1 MSKVNVVFWMGKDL
15 GEDFKPLSAIRSLLE
30 VDAEKGS
37 TVRTL
42 FGKLA
47 EQYDQIGKKV
57 FCKETQSFY
66 LDIVVVFNDR
76 LIKMD
81 ELYNVVLQEGDN
93 ITILQMYMGG

>member
-1 MSKVNVVFWMGKDL
+1 MSKVRVVFGMGKDL

-93 ITILQMYMGG
+93 ITILQMHVGG

>member
-1 MSKVNVVFWMGKDL
+1 MSKVKVVFWMGKDL

-81 ELYNVVLQEGDN
+81 ELYNVVFQEGDN
-93 ITILQMYMGG
+93 ITILQMNVGG

>member
-81 ELYNVVLQEGDN
+81 ELYNVVFQEGDN
-93 ITILQMYMGG
+93 ITILQMNVGG

>member
-1 MSKVNVVFWMGKDL
+1 MARVKIVFWTGNDP
-15 GEDFKPLSAIRSLLE
+15 GADFQRLSAIRSLLE

-76 LIKMD
+76 SVKIE
-81 ELYNVVLQEGDN
+81 ELYNKVLQEGDS
-93 ITILQMYMGG
+93 ITILPMYVGG

>member
-37 TVRTL
+37 TVGTL

-81 ELYNVVLQEGDN
+81 ELYNVVFQEGDN
-93 ITILQMYMGG
+93 ITILQMNVGG

>member
-1 MSKVNVVFWMGKDL
+1 MGKDL

-81 ELYNVVLQEGDN
+81 ELYNVVFQEGDN
-93 ITILQMYMGG
+93 ITILQMNVGG

>member
-15 GEDFKPLSAIRSLLE
+15 GEDSKPLSSIRSLLE

-81 ELYNVVLQEGDN
+81 ELYNVVFQEGDN
-93 ITILQMYMGG
+93 ITILQMNVGG

>member
-1 MSKVNVVFWMGKDL
+1 MSKVKVVFWMGKDL

-42 FGKLA
+42 FCKLA

-81 ELYNVVLQEGDN
+81 ELYNKVLQEGDY
-93 ITILQMYMGG
+93 ITILPMYVGG

>member
-1 MSKVNVVFWMGKDL
+1 MGKDL

-93 ITILQMYMGG
+93 ITILQMHVGG

>member
-1 MSKVNVVFWMGKDL
+1 MSKVKVVFWMGKDL

-37 TVRTL
+37 TVKAL

-47 EQYDQIGKKV
+47 EHYDQIGKEV

-66 LDIVVVFNDR
+66 PDIVVIFNDR
-76 LIKMD
+76 IIRID
-81 ELYNVVLQEGDN
+81 ELYNKVLQEGDY
-93 ITILQMYMGG
+93 ITILPMYVGG

>member
-1 MSKVNVVFWMGKDL
+1 MSKVKVFFWTDIDPGADSQR
-15 GEDFKPLSAIRSLLE
+15 LSEVRSLLE

-57 FCKETQSFY
+57 FCKETQTFHP
-66 LDIVVVFNDR
+66 DIVVIFNDR
-76 LIKMD
+76 IIRID
-81 ELYNVVLQEGDN
+81 ELYNKVLQEGDN
-93 ITILQMYMGG
+93 FTILPMYVGG

>member
-47 EQYDQIGKKV
+47 EQYDQIGKKD
-57 FCKETQSFY
+57 FSKETQSFY

-81 ELYNVVLQEGDN
+81 ELYNKVLQEGDY
-93 ITILQMYMGG
+93 ITILPMYVGG